1 MTLVN
6 RLLDRVFEL
15 LIRPLGSLPILG
27 SLAIVSLVTAIAIL
41 LVMRATSNQQALAS
55 TERQMYADLLEMRLF
70 KDDLSAM
77 WRAQLSMFRH
87 NAGYLRLSLAPALWT
102 LVPVVLAVA
111 QLQCYFGFSGVGVRE
126 PVLVTATLKSR
137 GEFQNIALDLPPGTR
152 LDTPAIWFPALQ
164 QVVWR
169 VVAESTGEYVLGL
182 RAGGMV
188 YGKTLQVSNGLVRR
202 SPVRPGAQL
211 IDEVL
216 YPSEAPLP
224 DSGPFASIR
233 VAYPD
238 RHIDVFGAQMPWFD
252 VYIVLSVV
260 FALALRRPLAG
271 IVPYRRRRRGGVL
284 QTSSV
289 RTISPAK

>member
-6 RLLDRVFEL
+6 GLLNRAFEL
-15 LIRPLGSLPILG
+15 LLRPLAPLPILV

-41 LVMRATSNQQALAS
+41 ILMRATSNQQALAA
-55 TERQMYADLLEMRLF
+55 TERQMYADLLEMRLY

-77 WRAQLSMFRH
+77 WSAQLSMFRH
-87 NAGYLRLSLAPALWT
+87 NARYVRLSLAPALWT
-102 LVPVVLAVA
+102 VVPIGLAVP
-111 QLQCYFGFSGVGVRE
+111 QLQCYFGYSGLDLRE
-126 PVLVTATLKSR
+126 PVLVTATLKPR
-137 GEFQNIALDLPPGTR
+137 GEFQNIALDLPQGTR

-169 VVAESTGEYVLGL
+169 VVAESTGEYVLRL
-182 RAGGMV
+182 RADDMV
-188 YGKTLQVSNGLVRR
+188 YGKTLQVSNGLARR

-224 DSGPFASIR
+224 DSALFASIA

-238 RHIDVFGAQMPWFD
+238 RHIDVFGAQVRWLN
-252 VYIVLSVV
+252 VYIVLSIV
-260 FALALRRPLAG
+260 FAVALRRPLTG
-271 IVPYRRRRRGGVL
+271 LLNKGERRRSPIVPTQKVL
-284 QTSSV
+284 
-289 RTISPAK
+289 

>member
-6 RLLDRVFEL
+6 GLLYRVFEL
-15 LIRPLGSLPILG
+15 LLRPLGPLPIFV
-27 SLAIVSLVTAIAIL
+27 SLAIVSLVTAVAIL
-41 LVMRATSNQQALAS
+41 IVMRATSNQQALAA

-77 WRAQLSMFRH
+77 WRAQLSMLRH
-87 NAGYLRLSLAPALWT
+87 NAGYVRLSLAPALWT
-102 LVPVVLAVA
+102 VVPVMLGVA
-111 QLQCYFGFSGVGVRE
+111 QLQCYFGYSGAGIRE
-126 PVLVTATLKSR
+126 PVIVTATLKSR
-137 GEFQNIALDLPPGTR
+137 GEFENIALDLPPGTR

-182 RAGGMV
+182 RAGGII
-188 YGKTLQVSNGLVRR
+188 YGKTLQVSNGLARR
-202 SPVRPGAQL
+202 SPVRPGASL

-224 DSGPFASIR
+224 DSAPFASIG

-238 RHIDVFGAQMPWFD
+238 RRIAVFGLQVPWFD
-252 VYIVLSVV
+252 VYFVLSVV
-260 FALALRRPLAG
+260 FALGLKRPLAG
-271 IVPYRRRRRGGVL
+271 R
-284 QTSSV
+284 S
-289 RTISPAK
+289 KF